1 MRFELVD
8 LIGAGIRIAR
18 LHTGRL
24 PSWVILFAIGTMLIG
39 CRERGVTWDDIDRP
53 KAIADLTRIA
63 ERHWLP
69 EQQERA
75 KAALLELRNTVVD
88 TKPIFVCAM
97 LAFED
102 PNEFRLWFTC
112 FDEGRDLRG
121 IRLREQQED
130 VKGIVTTL
138 EEDYPIFLDLP
149 KSLTVEQRLIPVRI
163 RDAHQRKD
171 ELSWLRYENYR
182 LNALIQETLA
192 KDKRN
197 ASGTALRQM
206 PDMEMPPI
214 YVSIPDPNRVR
225 VEICAYDRA
234 GQKSDWIE
242 VDCGASMTLY
252 GSNRANQAPK

>member
-1 MRFELVD
+1 L
-8 LIGAGIRIAR
+8 
-18 LHTGRL
+18 
-24 PSWVILFAIGTMLIG
+24 
-39 CRERGVTWDDIDRP
+39 DDNIDRL
-53 KAIADLTRIA
+53 KAIVDLTRIA

-88 TKPIFVCAM
+88 SKPIFVHAM
-97 LAFED
+97 LVFDD
-102 PNEFRLWFTC
+102 PNQFLLWFVC

-121 IRLREQQED
+121 IRLREQHED

-149 KSLTVEQRLIPVRI
+149 KSWTVEQRPIPVRI

-192 KDKRN
+192 KDKRS
-197 ASGTALRQM
+197 ASGTALQQM

-214 YVSIPDPNRVR
+214 YVSIPDLNHVR
-225 VEICAYDRA
+225 VEVCAYDRA
-234 GQKSDWIE
+234 AHKSDWIE
-242 VDCGASMTLY
+242 VRPGGSMAFY
-252 GSNRANQAPK
+252 RGK

>member
-1 MRFELVD
+1 MRFALVD
-8 LIGAGIRIAR
+8 LTGAKIRLGRVYTGKLAFGI
-18 LHTGRL
+18 
-24 PSWVILFAIGTMLIG
+24 ILFAISTILIG
-39 CRERGVTWDDIDRP
+39 CKERDITWDDIDRP

-88 TKPIFVCAM
+88 TKPIFVHTM
-97 LAFED
+97 LTFED
-102 PNEFRLWFTC
+102 PNEFRLWFMC

-121 IRLREQQED
+121 IRLREQHED
-130 VKGIVTTL
+130 VRGIVTTL

-149 KSLTVEQRLIPVRI
+149 KSWTVDQRPIRVRI

-182 LNALIQETLA
+182 LNALIHKTLA
-192 KDKRN
+192 KDKQS
-197 ASGTALRQM
+197 ASGSALQQM

-225 VEICAYDRA
+225 VDICAYDRA
-234 GQKSDWIE
+234 GHRSDWIE
-242 VDCGASMTLY
+242 VRSGASMALY
-252 GSNRANQAPK
+252 EGNQANQELK